1 MMVKM
6 STRGLYS
13 KLLDLR
19 ESKNLAQFYWST
31 IHKTIGLVET
41 LSADTVCIRQIDS
54 LGEDDGF
61 ITIPTGHITHVIE
74 SSKEILQIKHFLIQ
88 KSLSF

>member
-1 MMVKM
+1 M

-31 IHKTIGLVET
+31 VHKTIGMVDT
-41 LSADTVCIRQIDS
+41 LSSDTVCIRQIDS
-54 LGEDDGF
+54 LGEEDGF
-61 ITIPTGHITHVIE
+61 ITIPTAHITHVIE
-74 SSKEILQIKHFLIQ
+74 ASKEIQQIRQYLIQ